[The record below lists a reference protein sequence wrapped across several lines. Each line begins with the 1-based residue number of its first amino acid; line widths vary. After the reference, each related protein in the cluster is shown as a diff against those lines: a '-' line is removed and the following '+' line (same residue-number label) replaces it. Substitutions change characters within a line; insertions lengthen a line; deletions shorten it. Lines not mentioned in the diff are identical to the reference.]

1 MTNEKSAMNRYKK
14 DYLPYE
20 DEMIVAAI
28 VSFTE
33 RSKPISEAFRHLSE
47 KLEGRTQK
55 ALSWRWH
62 NNLSQVSETALKVEQ
77 ARIKANRGKNKRT
90 PQEQKQMHYQ
100 INQAKTVTLPFRVCE
115 EMDGI
120 VERSGKDSLYNMM
133 ELSTNPILSEY
144 LSNPK
149 NTQLYFKALETGWK
163 SDITNEDRIV
173 MRLENARRKTNEYN
187 QGYTAGILFTLE
199 QLGKLDILK
208 AKQLNLNVGE

>member
-1 MTNEKSAMNRYKK
+1 MTNVKSELNRYKK
-14 DYLPYE
+14 DYLGYE
-20 DEMIVAAI
+20 DEMIISVI

-33 RSKPISEAFRHLSE
+33 AGKPLSEAFRLLSE

-62 NNLSQVSETALKVEQ
+62 NNLSQVSEIALKVEQ
-77 ARIKANRGKNKRT
+77 ARIKAERGKKKQT
-90 PQEQKQMHYQ
+90 PQQQKQMHYQ
-100 INQAKTVTLPFRVCE
+100 INQAKTVTLPFQVCE

-120 VERSGKDSLYNMM
+120 MKRSGKDFLYNMM
-133 ELSTNPILSEY
+133 ELSTNPVLSEF
-144 LSNPK
+144 LSEPR

-173 MRLENARRKTNEYN
+173 MRLENTRGNTSEYN

-208 AKQLNLNVGE
+208 SKQLNLNVGE